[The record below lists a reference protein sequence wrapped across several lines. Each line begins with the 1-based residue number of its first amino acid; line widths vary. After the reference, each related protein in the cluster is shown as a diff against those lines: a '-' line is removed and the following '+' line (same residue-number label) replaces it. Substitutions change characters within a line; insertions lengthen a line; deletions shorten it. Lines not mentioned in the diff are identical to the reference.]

1 VSQPVRIPA
10 DVDRED
16 TVLANLTARQLL
28 ILAVTGTVLY
38 GIWLLSRSFVPAAVF
53 LLGAVP
59 IAGSAAFLALGRRDG
74 LSMDRLFLA
83 ALRQRTSPRLRI
95 TAPEGTDPAPAWLTS
110 IVATGV
116 ENTADRASAGTPGLP
131 VGGMSETGVI
141 DLGTDGMAVVAV
153 CGTVNF
159 ALRTPTEQ
167 EALVAAFGRYLHS
180 LTAPVQVLVRAEHL
194 DLSAQITEL
203 QAQAPGLP
211 HPALENAAREHAD
224 YLARLGQST
233 VLLRRQVLLVLREPL
248 GAATPT
254 DGLGGASPL
263 AALAQLRA
271 ARRSGPVTDA
281 VRRAADNR
289 LARRLS
295 EAAELLG
302 PTGITVTPLGCE
314 QATTVLAA
322 ACNPDSLLPPSPELA
337 GPHDVITTASSWSA
351 ADPEEGYAH
360 DPARPHGWGA

>member
-1 VSQPVRIPA
+1 MSPPVRIPA

-38 GIWLLSRSFVPAAVF
+38 GIWSLSRSFIPAAVF
-53 LLGAVP
+53 LLGALPV
-59 IAGSAAFLALGRRDG
+59 AGAAAFLALGRRDG

-83 ALRQRTSPRLRI
+83 ALRQRTSPRLQI
-95 TAPEGTDPAPAWLTS
+95 TAPEGTAPAPAWLASRIT
-110 IVATGV
+110 AGR
-116 ENTADRASAGTPGLP
+116 ENTADHASVGTTSLP
-131 VGGMSETGVI
+131 VSKVGETGVI
-141 DLGTDGMAVVAV
+141 DLGTDGVAVVAV

-180 LTAPVQVLVRAEHL
+180 LTAPVQVLVRAERL
-194 DLSAQITEL
+194 DLSAQIAEL
-203 QAQAPGLP
+203 HAQAPGLP

-224 YLARLGQST
+224 YLAELGRTS

-248 GAATPT
+248 HSATPT

-263 AALAQLRA
+263 AVLVQLRA
-271 ARRSGPVTDA
+271 ARRSGPLTDA

-302 PTGITVTPLGCE
+302 PTGITVTPLDAA
-314 QATTVLAA
+314 QATAVLAA

-337 GPHDVITTASSWSA
+337 RPGDVITAATGSWPA
-351 ADPEEGYAH
+351 ADAEEDYA
-360 DPARPHGWGA
+360 DAQGWGA